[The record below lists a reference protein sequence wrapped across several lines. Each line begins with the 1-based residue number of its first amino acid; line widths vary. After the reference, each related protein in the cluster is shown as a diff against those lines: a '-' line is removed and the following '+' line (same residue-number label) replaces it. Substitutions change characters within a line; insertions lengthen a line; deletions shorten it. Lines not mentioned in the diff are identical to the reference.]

1 MPREAPIDVRHHK
14 PSRNPRVLPAWVLG
28 APLAA
33 AVALGVSCGQ
43 SDDALPAACVDQSG
57 TAIYDRRIA
66 PLLGDDRPKSCN
78 ACHLSGIDMTLFV
91 RATPCETM
99 ACLVELGL
107 VDLAAPESSQVL
119 GWIDRAKP
127 LSPLID
133 ETVVQAEHDGF
144 FEWITHN
151 AECGSYECAGVV
163 CSAREREPF
172 CDVAPEPFTAVDV
185 ARDGADCSDLAL
197 ERLFRDTIYA
207 SRGRC
212 YPCHFESETE
222 AAPEALHFIDQSGSC
237 DEASLVTMHALIDA
251 GLVDVKDPLQ
261 SLLLLKPLA
270 EGGGG
275 VPHGGHEKF
284 TPGGDPGYE
293 NFASWLK
300 RYAACRG

>member
-1 MPREAPIDVRHHK
+1 VPGRRQRAFARP
-14 PSRNPRVLPAWVLG
+14 VLPVWVLG
-28 APLAA
+28 AALSV

-43 SDDALPAACVDQSG
+43 NADALPAACVDESG

-66 PLLGDDRPKSCN
+66 PLLSDDRPKSCN

-91 RATPCETM
+91 RSTPCETM

-133 ETVVQAEHDGF
+133 DAIVQAEHDGF
-144 FEWITHN
+144 FEWIVHN
-151 AECGSYECAGVV
+151 ATCGQFECAGVV

-172 CDVAPEPFTAVDV
+172 CDVAPEPFTAVDTSLE
-185 ARDGADCSDLAL
+185 ASDCSDLAL
-197 ERLFRDTIYA
+197 ERSFRDTIYA

-222 AAPEALHFIDQSGSC
+222 ASPEALHFIDQSGSC
-237 DEASLVTMHALIDA
+237 DEASLETMHAVIDA

-293 NFASWLK
+293 NFVSWLK